1 MTVTEPTA
9 RRAPD
14 WAEIRRLYEE
24 RPDLHV
30 TAICERMGVSPTT
43 LRWHAR
49 HKGWR
54 RRIKSVQGKAPNP
67 RQTLL
72 NRLYNAI
79 ELKVKQL
86 EENMSQ
92 DGPKSPADAERET
105 RTIGSLIRNVEKV
118 TELKGELDRAGAE
131 PQLRSQRLTPEDTE
145 RVCRELAE
153 RILRFATAQSHD

>member
-1 MTVTEPTA
+1 MTATEPTA
-9 RRAPD
+9 RSAPD

-30 TAICERMGVSPTT
+30 SVICERMGVKLAT
-43 LRWHAR
+43 LRWRAKR
-49 HKGWR
+49 HGWQLR
-54 RRIKSVQGKAPNP
+54 RPAVQAKAPALP
-67 RQTLL
+67 RTVLD
-72 NRLYNAI
+72 RLYNAI

-131 PQLRSQRLTPEDTE
+131 PQLRSHHLTPEESE
-145 RVCRELAE
+145 RLYLELAK
-153 RILRFATAQSHD
+153 RIRQFARGEKD

>member
-1 MTVTEPTA
+1 MTATEPTA

-24 RPDLHV
+24 RHDLHV
-30 TAICERMGVSPTT
+30 TAICERMGVKITT
-43 LRWHAR
+43 LRWRAR
-49 HKGWR
+49 NHGWR
-54 RRIKSVQGKAPNP
+54 LRREAVQAKAPARP
-67 RQTLL
+67 RTVLD
-72 NRLYNAI
+72 RLYKAI

-86 EENMSQ
+86 EDNMSQ

-118 TELKGELDRAGAE
+118 TELKGELDRTGAE

-153 RILRFATAQSHD
+153 RILRFAAAQRHD